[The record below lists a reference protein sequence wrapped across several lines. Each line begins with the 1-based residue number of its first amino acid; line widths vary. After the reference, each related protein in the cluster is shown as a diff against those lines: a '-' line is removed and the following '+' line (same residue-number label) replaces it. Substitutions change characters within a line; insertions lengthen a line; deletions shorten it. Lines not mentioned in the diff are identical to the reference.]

1 MITVMRKHHKW
12 LMIVIS
18 ILAIPFIFYFVQQP
32 DYGAALRATDL
43 GRIYDRPVTNVEFQR
58 SARLLTLAQ
67 MLGLTY
73 AQELMMRPMSENEA
87 YINFAFNRI
96 VLNHEVK
103 KLGIKPT
110 QPEIVAFV
118 KTLRPFQGEQG
129 VFDPSKYDAFAQTR
143 LPALGFTE
151 AQLEELVSDQ
161 LALNRLKEL
170 LGTGFYVSDSETAE
184 YYEKAYGK
192 IHVAV
197 VRLRDEDFQKDVNIT
212 DDEIAKYYEGKK
224 AELKSEEKRR
234 VEFVTF
240 ALNEEE
246 KKLEGKE
253 RVDALQKAANRAND
267 FIQAVMEKGASFG
280 EVALKFQ
287 VPLSATEEFTAAAPD
302 PRLASAPQLAQ
313 YAFQLTEKDPVS
325 DAIQSPDGFYVL
337 HLMAIN
343 AARPLTLEEA
353 KPKIVEALKK
363 ARLRQLVSA
372 KGAEIVRQ
380 IREGANAGTPLDTT
394 LNQAS
399 LKADRIAPFSILEV
413 APPKPEEKKEEV
425 APDLSMIKSSVR
437 ELKPGESTEFVS
449 SGNGGFVAVVEK
461 REPADPAGY
470 AAAKAEFEK
479 NYLQN
484 KRAAVFD
491 EWLRDRRQAAQLQV
505 TVEQK
510 AG

>member
-1 MITVMRKHHKW
+1 MISILRKHRQW
-12 LMIVIS
+12 LMIVIL

-32 DYGAALRATDL
+32 DYGAIRSNDL

-73 AQELMMRPMSENEA
+73 AQELMMRAMSENDA
-87 YINFAFNRI
+87 YINFTFNRA

-103 KLGIKPT
+103 KLGIRPT
-110 QPEIVAFV
+110 SAEIIAFV
-118 KTLRPFQGEQG
+118 KTLRPFQSEQG
-129 VFDPSKYDAFAQTR
+129 SFDPNKYMEFAQTR
-143 LPALGFTE
+143 LPALGFSE
-151 AQLEELVSDQ
+151 AQLEELVSEQ
-161 LALNRLKEL
+161 LALNRLKDL
-170 LGTGFYVSDSETAE
+170 LGTGLHVADSETRE

-192 IHVAV
+192 IHAAV
-197 VRLRDEDFQKDVNIT
+197 VRLREEDFQKDVNIT
-212 DDEIAKYYEGKK
+212 DEEIAQHYEAKK

-240 ALNEEE
+240 ALNEAE

-253 RVDALQKAANRAND
+253 RVEALQKKADRANE
-267 FIQAVMEKGASFG
+267 FVQAALEKGANFG

-287 VPLSATEEFTAAAPD
+287 VPLSATGEFAAAAPD
-302 PRLASAPQLAQ
+302 PQLAAAPQLAQ
-313 YAFQLTEKDPVS
+313 YAFQLTEKEPIS
-325 DAIQSPDGFYVL
+325 DAIQSPDAFYVL
-337 HLMAIN
+337 HLLAIN

-353 KPKIVEALKK
+353 KPKIVETLKK
-363 ARLRQLVSA
+363 AKVRQLVST

-380 IREGANAGTPLDTT
+380 IREAINAGTPLDTAVS
-394 LNQAS
+394 QAG
-399 LKADRIAPFSILEV
+399 LKAERLTPFSILEV
-413 APPKPEEKKEEV
+413 APPKPEEKKEEP

-437 ELKPGESTEFVS
+437 EVKAGESTEFVS
-449 SGNGGFVAVVEK
+449 SANGGFVAVVEK
-461 REPADPAGY
+461 REPPDPAGY
-470 AAAKAEFEK
+470 DAAKAEFEK

-491 EWLRDRRQAAQLQV
+491 EWLRDRRQAARVQGPPPEV
-505 TVEQK
+505 K

>member
-32 DYGAALRATDL
+32 DYGAIRSTDL
-43 GRIYDRPVTNVEFQR
+43 GRIYDRPITNVEFQR

-73 AQELMMRPMSENEA
+73 AQELMMRAMSENDA
-87 YINFAFNRI
+87 YINFTFNRL
-96 VLNHEVK
+96 VLHHEAK
-103 KLGIKPT
+103 KLGIEPSSD
-110 QPEIVAFV
+110 EIFAFV

-129 VFDPSKYDAFAQTR
+129 AFDPNKYLEFAQTR

-161 LALNRLKEL
+161 LSLNRLKDL
-170 LGTGFYVSDSETAE
+170 LGTGLHVADSETRE

-192 IHVAV
+192 IHVAAI
-197 VRLRDEDFQKDVNIT
+197 RLREEDFQKDVNIT
-212 DDEIAKYYEGKK
+212 DEEIAQHYEAKK

-240 ALNEEE
+240 ALNEAE

-267 FIQAVMEKGASFG
+267 FVQAVLEKGASFG
-280 EVALKFQ
+280 EVALRFQ
-287 VPLSATEEFTAAAPD
+287 VPLSGTGEFTAAVPD
-302 PRLASAPQLAQ
+302 PNLAATPQLAQ
-313 YAFQLTEKDPVS
+313 YAFQLTEKEPVS
-325 DAIQSPDGFYVL
+325 DALQSPDGFYVL
-337 HLMAIN
+337 HLLAIN

-353 KPKIVEALKK
+353 KPKIVETLKK
-363 ARLRQLVSA
+363 AKLRQLISA
-372 KGAEIVRQ
+372 KGAEVVRL
-380 IREGANAGTPLDTT
+380 IREATNAGTPLDNV
-394 LNQAS
+394 LSQAG
-399 LKADRIAPFSILEV
+399 LKADRLTPFSIFEV
-413 APPKPEEKKEEV
+413 EPPKPEEKKEEI
-425 APDLSMIKSSVR
+425 APDLSIIKSSVR
-437 ELKPGESTEFVS
+437 EVKAGESTEFVP

-470 AAAKAEFEK
+470 EAAKAEFEK
-479 NYLQN
+479 NYLTN

-491 EWLRDRRQAAQLQV
+491 EWLRDRRQAARLQGPPPEV
-505 TVEQK
+505 K
-510 AG
+510 PS

>member
-1 MITVMRKHHKW
+1 MRKHHKW

-32 DYGAALRATDL
+32 DYGAIRTTDL

-58 SARLLTLAQ
+58 SARLFTLAQ
-67 MLGLTY
+67 MLGLTF
-73 AQELMMRPMSENEA
+73 AQDLMMQAMSENDA
-87 YINFAFNRI
+87 YINFTFNRA

-110 QPEIVAFV
+110 SAEIIAFV
-118 KTLRPFQGEQG
+118 KTLRPFQGAQG
-129 VFDPSKYDAFAQTR
+129 FDPNKYMEFAQTR

-151 AQLEELVSDQ
+151 AHLEELVGEQ
-161 LALNRLKEL
+161 LALDRVKQL
-170 LGTGFYVSDSETAE
+170 LGTGLHVADSETKE

-212 DDEIAKYYEGKK
+212 EEEIAQHYEAKK

-240 ALNEEE
+240 GLTEAE

-253 RVDALQKAANRAND
+253 RVEALQKKADRANE
-267 FIQAVMEKGASFG
+267 FVEAALEKGASFG

-287 VPLSATEEFTAAAPD
+287 VPLSATGEFAAAAPD
-302 PRLASAPQLAQ
+302 PQLAAAPQLAQ
-313 YAFQLTEKDPVS
+313 YAFQLTEKEPVS

-337 HLMAIN
+337 HLLAIN

-353 KPKIVEALKK
+353 KPKVVETLKK
-363 ARLRQLVSA
+363 ARVRQLVST
-372 KGAEIVRQ
+372 KGAEVVRQ
-380 IREGANAGTPLDTT
+380 IREAINAGKPLDTA
-394 LNQAS
+394 LSQAA
-399 LKADRIAPFSILEV
+399 LKADRITPFSILEA
-413 APPKPEEKKEEV
+413 APPKPEEKKEEAL

-437 ELKPGESTEFVS
+437 EVKAGESTEFVA

-470 AAAKAEFEK
+470 DTARAEFEK
-479 NYLQN
+479 NYLIN

-491 EWLRDRRQAAQLQV
+491 EWLRDRRQAARLQGPPPEV
-505 TVEQK
+505 K